1 MCLCVCKRESVWE
14 TDRQAETETIYHM
27 SMWYIYTFVSGC
39 VHLLVHIY
47 RGQGK
52 TSHIL
57 LYHSIC
63 YPLRQGVSLN
73 LKLGWHPASPS
84 YSSIST
90 PPAPIVLGYKYVSAE
105 DSNSCLHAWIATT
118 CLTHLLALVVVCLEN
133 TRRSQTPGVSG
144 SCELLDDM
152 VLGTNLGFSKRAIC
166 LPNY

>member
-39 VHLLVHIY
+39 MHLLVRIY

-90 PPAPIVLGYKYVSAE
+90 PPHSSGLQVRVCWRLKFMS
-105 DSNSCLHAWIATT
+105 SCLNSNNLSYTFTGTCGCLLGEHKKESDPWCFRKLWATWW
-118 CLTHLLALVVVCLEN
+118 HGAGN
-133 TRRSQTPGVSG
+133 QPW
-144 SCELLDDM
+144 
-152 VLGTNLGFSKRAIC
+152 VL
-166 LPNY
+166 